1 MDARRS
7 RIFRGVMTKLT
18 LLILSDI
25 HYASAPERERRG
37 HELHAA
43 GAPLLRLA
51 ARTFRH
57 FIWLRDPFAHNHLLD
72 HVLSQSRG
80 VDYAIANGDY
90 SCDTAFVG
98 VSDDAA
104 CQSARECLGKL
115 RQEFGPRFQA
125 TIGDHEL
132 GKMSLFGGCGGLR
145 LASWHRAQRELG
157 LRPFW
162 QVKFGRYVLLGVVS
176 SLLALPVYEPE
187 TLADERL
194 EWSELRAAHLVEIRQ
209 AFATLMPDERAILFC
224 HDPTALPFLWHDE
237 VVRSKLSQV
246 EQTII
251 GHLHTRLVLWKSRL
265 LAGMPRIHFLGNS
278 IRRMSSALNEARHW
292 RPFNVRL
299 CPALAGSELF
309 QDGGYYLMEL
319 DPEARQP
326 LSFQFR
332 PLKRD

>member
-1 MDARRS
+1 MDVCAQLS
-7 RIFRGVMTKLT
+7 RIFRGIMTKLT
-18 LLILSDI
+18 ILILSDI
-25 HYASAPERERRG
+25 HYASAPEQERRG
-37 HELHAA
+37 HELQAA
-43 GAPLLRLA
+43 GTPLLRLA

-115 RQEFGPRFQA
+115 RQEFGSRFQA

-145 LASWHRAQRELG
+145 LASWYRAQAELG
-157 LRPFW
+157 LKPFW

-187 TLADERL
+187 ALADERL
-194 EWSELRAAHLVEIRQ
+194 AWQKLRAAHLSEIRQ
-209 AFATLMPDERAILFC
+209 AFAALEPDERVILFC

-237 VVRSKLSQV
+237 VIRSKLSQV

-251 GHLHTRLVLWKSRL
+251 
-265 LAGMPRIHFLGNS
+265 
-278 IRRMSSALNEARHW
+278 
-292 RPFNVRL
+292 
-299 CPALAGSELF
+299 
-309 QDGGYYLMEL
+309 
-319 DPEARQP
+319 
-326 LSFQFR
+326 
-332 PLKRD
+332 